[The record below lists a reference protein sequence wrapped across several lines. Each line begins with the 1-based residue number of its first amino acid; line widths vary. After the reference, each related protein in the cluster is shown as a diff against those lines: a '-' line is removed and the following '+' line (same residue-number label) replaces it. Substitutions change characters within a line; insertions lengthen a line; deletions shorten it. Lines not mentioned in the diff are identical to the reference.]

1 MRNILEKAQSQIV
14 LFDGGIGTMLLQAG
28 LPTGESPERW
38 NLENPEAVVNIHR
51 QYVLAG
57 ADVVTSNSFGG
68 HPYKLKLAGLD
79 AQAFEINRS
88 AAAIARQAVKQDAF
102 VAGSIGPTGVILMM
116 GDIDPQELRDGF
128 ELQARALVAGGI
140 DIFIIESMSDLE
152 EVTLAFQAIKRV
164 SALPIII
171 SMTYE
176 AGKTGYRT
184 MMGADIATAAR
195 KIQELGADII
205 ATNCGAG
212 IEPITEIVATLRPL
226 TSLPILAEPNAG
238 LPKLVDGKTVYL
250 ETPETMAQ
258 KLPALIQ
265 AGASLVGGCCGT
277 TPAHIHSFR
286 KVLENLSTA

>member
-1 MRNILEKAQSQIV
+1 MKNLLEMAQSQIV
-14 LFDGGIGTMLLQAG
+14 LFDGGMGTMLQQAG
-28 LPTGESPERW
+28 LPIGESPERW
-38 NLENPEAVVNIHR
+38 NLENPASVGNVHQ
-51 QYVLAG
+51 QYAQAG
-57 ADVVTSNSFGG
+57 ADVVTTNSFGG
-68 HPYKLKLAGLD
+68 HPHKLMSTGLET
-79 AQAFEINRS
+79 QAFEINQA
-88 AAAIARQAVKQDAF
+88 AAAIARQAVSQDAF
-102 VAGSIGPTGVILMM
+102 VAGSIGPTGIILMM
-116 GDIDPQELRDGF
+116 GDIDPQELRNGF

-140 DIFIIESMSDLE
+140 DLFIIETMSDLE
-152 EVTLAFQAIKRV
+152 EVSLAFQAIKSV
-164 SALPIII
+164 SDLPVII

-184 MMGADIATAAR
+184 LMGADIATAAR

-238 LPKLVDGKTVYL
+238 LPKLVDGQTVYL
-250 ETPETMAQ
+250 ETPEMMAQ

-277 TPAHIHSFR
+277 TPAHIRSFR